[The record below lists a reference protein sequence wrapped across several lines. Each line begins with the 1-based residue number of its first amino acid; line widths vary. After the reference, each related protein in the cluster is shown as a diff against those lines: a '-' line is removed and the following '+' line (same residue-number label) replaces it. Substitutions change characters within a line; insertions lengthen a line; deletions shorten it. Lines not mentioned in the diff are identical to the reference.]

1 MVKDHHVAWK
11 DRLGLN
17 RIWEQSIIRCLNSYG
32 TTSFIDDVN
41 LLRTLIINIK
51 DGPQLRSIIDDY
63 YNNTIMIWINNG
75 VEEWKQKNKAESS
88 MPELV
93 NRTRNEFKNF
103 YYPYFLSFIMQ
114 TLENH
119 GFGFYKTNIF
129 DESKSNKENIDVD
142 NYDEDQF

>member
-1 MVKDHHVAWK
+1 MNDHHVAWK

>member
-1 MVKDHHVAWK
+1 MNDHHVAWK

-32 TTSFIDDVN
+32 TPGFIDDVN
-41 LLRTLIINIK
+41 LFHTLIINIK
-51 DGPQLRSIIDDY
+51 DGPQLRKIIDDY
-63 YNNTIMIWINNG
+63 YNNNIMIWINNG

-93 NRTRNEFKNF
+93 NRTRKEFKNF

-114 TLENH
+114 TLEDN
-119 GFGFYKTNIF
+119 GFGFYHSKIEE
-129 DESKSNKENIDVD
+129 DEIM
-142 NYDEDQF
+142 